1 MSAQPPANDAEPIAH
16 LRERLERRFA
26 LRDLPLDLWGA
37 SAPLVVTLPADPDA
51 PLDEMAAQQA
61 ARRVAEANAPLNM
74 TQSAVASASDQ
85 HDNTYDERDESD
97 AARAADVA
105 RATVASGA
113 HLPYWALLWPSGLA
127 LAEALLAEPAVAG
140 GKRTL
145 ELGCGLGVTAT
156 VALQLG
162 ARLTVSDLFDDALL
176 FAGYNTRRGAGRA
189 PTALLLN
196 WRTSEGRERLRSAA
210 PFELLLAADVLYEPE
225 DLEPLLAL
233 APALLQ
239 PGAPFWLA
247 EPGRKAS
254 RAFVEAALERGWRD
268 QPSIVERAWPP
279 DGDVTRVT
287 IHRFSLPRAEFD
299 AAPPLAV

>member
-1 MSAQPPANDAEPIAH
+1 MSASLPANDAASAAR
-16 LRERLERRFA
+16 LRVRLERRFA
-26 LRDLPLDLWGA
+26 LRDLPLSLEGA

-61 ARRVAEANAPLNM
+61 ARRAAGTNAPADM
-74 TQSAVASASDQ
+74 TSLARMGADAVRGERDTSGGASAA
-85 HDNTYDERDESD
+85 E
-97 AARAADVA
+97 VA

-113 HLPYWALLWPSGLA
+113 HLPYWTLLWPSGMA
-127 LAEALLAEPAVAG
+127 LAEALLAEPEIAR

-145 ELGCGLGVTAT
+145 ELGCGLGVTAA

-176 FAGYNTRRGAGRA
+176 FAEYNTRRSAGHT
-189 PTALLLN
+189 PTTLLLN
-196 WRTSEGRERLRSAA
+196 WRTSEGRERLLSAA
-210 PFELLLAADVLYEPE
+210 PFELLLAADVLYETE
-225 DLEPLLAL
+225 DIEPLLAL

-254 RAFVEAALERGWRD
+254 RAFVEATVARGWRD
-268 QPSIVERAWPP
+268 QSSVVERAWPP
-279 DGDVTRVT
+279 DGDVIRVT
-287 IHRFSLPRAEFD
+287 IHRFS
-299 AAPPLAV
+299 PPEP

>member
-1 MSAQPPANDAEPIAH
+1 MNAEPPANDAAYIAH
-16 LRERLERRFA
+16 LREQMDRRFT
-26 LRDLPLDLWGA
+26 LRDLPLDLRGA

-61 ARRVAEANAPLNM
+61 ARRAAGANEPLFL
-74 TQSAVASASDQ
+74 THSASPSATDQ
-85 HDNTYDERDESD
+85 RDTYDESGE
-97 AARAADVA
+97 ARAADVA

-127 LAEALLAEPAVAG
+127 LAEALLAEPAIARD
-140 GKRTL
+140 KRTL

-176 FAGYNTRRGAGRA
+176 FAEYNMRRGAARA

-196 WRTSEGRERLRSAA
+196 WRTPEGRERLLSAA

-254 RAFVEAALERGWRD
+254 RAFVEAALQRGWRD

-287 IHRFSLPRAEFD
+287 IHRFSLPHAEFD